1 MRRLSKHILESNM
14 SLININNISVGY
26 GEIQV
31 LFDVSLEVR
40 EGEILSIVG
49 ANGAGKS
56 TLLKTISGLLT
67 PSQGEI
73 VFAGETISRHP
84 ADEIVEKG
92 LIHVP
97 EGRRLFSLMTVLENL
112 ELGAFS
118 PNARH
123 RFEQNLTEVYAL
135 FPRLAERKTQLAGT
149 LSGGEQQMVA
159 IGRGIMAQPKVMMLD
174 EPSLGLAPVLKKD
187 IFAAIRKIAREYGV
201 TIILVEQD
209 LINSMAISDRAYV
222 MEQGQIVLEG
232 SSGDLLNDPHVK
244 AAYLGV

>member
-1 MRRLSKHILESNM
+1 M
-14 SLININNISVGY
+14 SLININNINVGY

-31 LFDVSLEVR
+31 LFDLSLEVR

-73 VFAGETISRHP
+73 IFAGETISRRP

-123 RFEQNLTEVYAL
+123 RFEQNLEEVYTL

-187 IFAAIRKIAREYGV
+187 IFTAIRKIAREYGV

-222 MEQGQIVLEG
+222 MEQGQVVLEG
-232 SSGDLLNDPHVK
+232 SSNDLLNDPHVK

>member
-1 MRRLSKHILESNM
+1 M
-14 SLININNISVGY
+14 SLISINNINVGY

-40 EGEILSIVG
+40 EGEVLSIVG

-67 PSQGEI
+67 PTQGEI
-73 VFAGETISRHP
+73 IYDGRKISGTP
-84 ADEIVEKG
+84 ADEIVAEG

-118 PNARH
+118 RNGRKN
-123 RFEQNLTEVYAL
+123 FDKNLAEVYEL
-135 FPRLAERKTQLAGT
+135 FPRLAERKHQMAGT

-187 IFAAIRKIAREYGV
+187 IFSAIRKIAENYGV
-201 TIILVEQD
+201 TIVLVEQD
-209 LINSMAISDRAYV
+209 LMNSMAISDRAYV
-222 MEQGQIVLEG
+222 MEQGQVVLEG
-232 SSGDLLNDPHVK
+232 SSQDLLNDPHVK

>member
-1 MRRLSKHILESNM
+1 M
-14 SLININNISVGY
+14 SLISINNINVGY

-40 EGEILSIVG
+40 EGEVLSIVG

-67 PSQGEI
+67 PTQGEI
-73 VFAGETISRHP
+73 IYDGRMISGTP
-84 ADEIVEKG
+84 ADEIVAGG

-118 PNARH
+118 RNGRKN
-123 RFEQNLTEVYAL
+123 FDKNLAEVYEL
-135 FPRLAERKTQLAGT
+135 FPRLAERKHQMAGT

-187 IFAAIRKIAREYGV
+187 IFTAIRKIAEDYGV
-201 TIILVEQD
+201 TIVLVEQD
-209 LINSMAISDRAYV
+209 LMNSMAISDRAYV
-222 MEQGQIVLEG
+222 MEQGQVVLEG
-232 SSGDLLNDPHVK
+232 SSQDLLNDPHVK

>member
-1 MRRLSKHILESNM
+1 M
-14 SLININNISVGY
+14 SLISINNINVGY

-40 EGEILSIVG
+40 EGEVLSIVG

-67 PSQGEI
+67 PTQGEI
-73 VFAGETISRHP
+73 IYNGRKISGTP
-84 ADEIVEKG
+84 ADEIVAGG

-118 PNARH
+118 RNGRKN
-123 RFEQNLTEVYAL
+123 FDKNLAEVYEL
-135 FPRLAERKTQLAGT
+135 FPRLAERKHQMSGT

-187 IFAAIRKIAREYGV
+187 IFSAIRKIAENYGV
-201 TIILVEQD
+201 TIVLVEQD
-209 LINSMAISDRAYV
+209 LMNSMAISDRAYV
-222 MEQGQIVLEG
+222 MEQGQVVLEG
-232 SSGDLLNDPHVK
+232 SSQDLLNDPHVK